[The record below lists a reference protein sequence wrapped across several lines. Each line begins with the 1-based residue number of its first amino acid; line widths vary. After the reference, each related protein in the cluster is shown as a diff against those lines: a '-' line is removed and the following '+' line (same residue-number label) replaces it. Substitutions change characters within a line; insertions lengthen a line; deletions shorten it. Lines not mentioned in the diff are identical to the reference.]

1 MKVAIIGC
9 THAGISAMKQ
19 CLKYYPD
26 ADITVYERSDDISY
40 LSCATYLHIGGAV
53 ENLSKVLYADPQEFR
68 NQGVTMRMQYDVIK
82 IDAEAHTILSQNLQ
96 TKKFV
101 TDHYD
106 KLIMATGSRTSIPV
120 ISGIENPKVML
131 CKTFSQAHKLYE
143 AAQSH
148 HKIAI
153 LGGGYA
159 GVELAEGFIKSGHE
173 VILIQRNEQL
183 LDEYTD
189 PVMSEKIHQ
198 LLLENHV
205 TVATGTNVLSFN
217 NTKDQTVLIT
227 TDKQNYE
234 VDMVAIC
241 PGVLPQS
248 DLLKGQV
255 TLAKNGAIITNEYM
269 ETSDPDILAAGDVTQ
284 ANYNLTANPIYVPL
298 ASHAIRQGTL
308 AGMNLFGHRMKSLG
322 TQATTGMLLFGQTI
336 ACTGLTLKA
345 AQETDFDAQSVFFQ
359 ANYRPDFMPE
369 TDEIAIELVYDRKT
383 RRVLGAQLMSPH
395 EIAQSAN
402 TISVIIQNKNT
413 IDELAYIDMLFSPNF
428 NEPFNYLNLVAQK
441 AVDKEYNHQLRIE
454 KTDS

>member
-26 ADITVYERSDDISY
+26 ADITVYERSSEISY
-40 LSCATYLHIGGAV
+40 LSCATYLHIGGTV
-53 ENLSKVLYADPQEFR
+53 DDLDKVLYADPQEFR
-68 NQGVTMRMQYDVIK
+68 DQNVTMRMQYDVIK
-82 IDAEAHTILSQNLQ
+82 IDAKEHTILSQDLK

-101 TDHYD
+101 NDDYD

-143 AAQSH
+143 AGQSH

-159 GVELAEGFIKSGHE
+159 GVELAEGFVKSGHE
-173 VILIQRNEQL
+173 VILFQRNKQL
-183 LDEYTD
+183 LNEYTD
-189 PVMSEKIHQ
+189 PVIADKIHQ
-198 LLLENHV
+198 LLVEHHIV
-205 TVATGTNVLSFN
+205 VSAGTNVLSFSD
-217 NTKDQTVLIT
+217 TADQRILVT
-227 TDKQNYE
+227 TDRKNYE

-255 TLAKNGAIITNEYM
+255 KLAKNGAIITNEYM
-269 ETSDPDILAAGDVTQ
+269 ETSDPDIFAAGDV
-284 ANYNLTANPIYVPL
+284 AENNYNLTVDPIYVPL

-308 AGMNLFGHRMKSLG
+308 AGMNLFGHRVKSLG
-322 TQATTGMLLFGQTI
+322 TQATTGMLLFGQTV

-345 AQETDFDAQSVFFQ
+345 ASKTAFDAQSVFFE
-359 ANYRPDFMPE
+359 ADYRPDFMPE
-369 TDEIAIELVYDRKT
+369 TDHIAIELVYDRKT

-395 EIAQSAN
+395 EVAQSAN

-413 IDELAYIDMLFSPNF
+413 IDDLAYIDMLFSPNF
-428 NEPFNYLNLVAQK
+428 NEPFNYLNLAAQK
-441 AVDKEYNHQLRIE
+441 AIDQEYTHQLKLE